1 MRIEALRVNK
11 EGAIAIANMMM
22 RNVGFQR
29 LELIDAGIDCDC
41 MLELCNGI
49 KECTSLDYL
58 DLRKNIFDSKGL
70 AALIL
75 SLK

>member
-1 MRIEALRVNK
+1 
-11 EGAIAIANMMM
+11 
-22 RNVGFQR
+22 
-29 LELIDAGIDCDC
+29 

-49 KECTSLDYL
+49 KECTSLEYL

-75 SLK
+75 SLKQHMRVKHLALEGMRFDHSEALMLADFLACDDCMIESI